1 MNTPFTIRQLEVYT
15 RIAQGNSL
23 TQTAEQLGISQ
34 SAASMALSELEKALQ
49 GPLFNRISRR
59 LVLNDRGRQL
69 LPKAQVLIQTASEIT
84 NSLINGDNSPK
95 GHVVMGCSTTI
106 ASYWL
111 PPLLKSFYAE
121 HSGIEIHLGSGNTDT
136 ICKDL
141 IDGKIDF
148 GLVEGD
154 INYEILQETY
164 WATDNLAIIAP
175 PNAPNTET
183 SETKLESLKNEK
195 WILREKGSGT
205 RSTFETTLQ
214 KEGIHLENVMVLG
227 HTESIKRAVENNL
240 GISCLSHRAVEREL
254 ELGFLTEINTQTK
267 LSRWFRLVTVK
278 GQYISPLV
286 KYVIDN
292 LYRLSLQE
300 TENQP
305 K

>member
-1 MNTPFTIRQLEVYT
+1 MNTPFTIRQLEIYT
-15 RIAQGNSL
+15 QIAQGKSL
-23 TQTAEQLGISQ
+23 THTAEQLGISQ

-49 GPLFNRISRR
+49 GPLFHRISRR

-69 LPKAQVLIQTASEIT
+69 LPKAQSLIQTASEIT
-84 NSLINGDNSPK
+84 NSLINEENSPK
-95 GHVVMGCSTTI
+95 GHVIIGCSTTI

-111 PPLLKSFYAE
+111 PPLLKCFYAK
-121 HSGIEIHLGSGNTDT
+121 HSNIEIHLISGNTDV
-136 ICKDL
+136 ICKNL

-164 WATDNLAIIAP
+164 WATDKLAIIAP
-175 PNAPNTET
+175 PNTENTT
-183 SETKLESLKNEK
+183 SSKIKLEELKNKK

-205 RSTFETTLQ
+205 RSTFENELH
-214 KEGIHLENVMVLG
+214 KEGINLKNIMVLG
-227 HTESIKRAVENNL
+227 HTEAIKRAVENNL
-240 GISCLSHRAVEREL
+240 GISCLSYRAIEREL
-254 ELGFLTEINTQTK
+254 ELGFLSEINIQTK
-267 LSRWFRLVTVK
+267 LSRWFRLITVK
-278 GQYISPLV
+278 GQYVSPLI

-292 LYRLSLQE
+292 LYRLSQQD